1 MQKPRHNFYPT
12 AADTRHPPSFYS
24 VFIAT
29 VAHELFFLARKN
41 DENEKQK
48 YHDGGTVLKFSRKIV
63 KTEVK

>member
-12 AADTRHPPSFYS
+12 AAHTRHPPSFYS

-29 VAHELFFLARKN
+29 VAHELFFFFARKN

-63 KTEVK
+63 KT